1 MFLPIAVTS
10 VDAKIVFVRPHR
22 PYLPHGR
29 MAGSDGNIINAP
41 IVALAALCVRLAT
54 GNPRGPYSPVRRAPN
69 NGVPRRLAR
78 TG

>member
-10 VDAKIVFVRPHR
+10 IDAKIVFVRPHR

-41 IVALAALCVRLAT
+41 IDCIGGAVRPLGYGKPAGPIQSCAASAQ
-54 GNPRGPYSPVRRAPN
+54 
-69 NGVPRRLAR
+69 
-78 TG
+78 